1 MGYRLT
7 VKAQQDFESIGDYIA
22 FDSPRAAAELAMR
35 FMDKWELLATQPYS
49 GQAVEDIAPD
59 LRRLV
64 MGEYVTFYRVRD
76 GDVVIVRIFH
86 GRRDFASED
95 FSD

>member
-1 MGYRLT
+1 
-7 VKAQQDFESIGDYIA
+7 
-22 FDSPRAAAELAMR
+22 MR

-49 GQAVEDIAPD
+49 GQVVEDIAPD

-64 MGEYVTFYRVRD
+64 MGEYVAFYRVRD

>member
-7 VKAQQDFESIGDYIA
+7 FRVQRDFESIGDYIA
-22 FDSPRAAAELAMR
+22 LDSPRAAAELAMR

-49 GQAVEDIAPD
+49 GQAAEAIAPD

-64 MGEYVTFYRVRD
+64 MEEYVAFYRVRD

-86 GRRDFASED
+86 GRRDFAGED